1 MSILK
6 EHMRPPK
13 SRIRD
18 ERAVRRPYRMGR
30 RAEQIDETRQRITE
44 AAVRLHTGV
53 GPSRSSIAAIAEE
66 AGVTRLTV
74 YRHFPDQEA
83 LFAACMKHWESLHP
97 APDPAVWSGIED
109 LVERARHGL
118 EDLYQWYAEVGD
130 DLAPIHRDFDHL
142 PPGTRA
148 RMDADDARLAEA
160 LAGDRARDERVGT
173 VRGRRLRA
181 IAAHLV
187 RLETW
192 RSLVVEQGLGTA
204 DAVEAGVA
212 WLRAVAIEGA
222 GSSPATSASHHR
234 RSA

>member
-1 MSILK
+1 
-6 EHMRPPK
+6 
-13 SRIRD
+13 
-18 ERAVRRPYRMGR
+18 MGR

-53 GPSRSSIAAIAEE
+53 GPSRASIAAIAEE

-83 LFAACMKHWESLHP
+83 LFAACMNHWESLHP

-109 LVERARHGL
+109 LVERAHHGL
-118 EDLYQWYAEVGD
+118 GDLYQWYAEVGD
-130 DLAPIHRDFDHL
+130 DLAPIHRDIDHL
-142 PPGTRA
+142 SPGTRA

-173 VRGRRLRA
+173 VRARRLRA

-192 RSLVVEQGLGTA
+192 RSLVVEQGLSTA

-212 WLRAVAIEGA
+212 WLRAEAIESA
-222 GSSPATSASHHR
+222 GRSPATSAVRLGPSSPRDR
-234 RSA
+234 RSRPSPVPRVM